1 METLV
6 AAFVALMIGVAFCFY
21 GYRVFLVMLPIWGFF
36 AGLWLG
42 VEGVSLIL
50 GEGFLATTTGLVV
63 GFFLGLVTAVLSYLF
78 YFAGVAIV
86 AFGFGA
92 AVAVGLLTAI
102 GVGADLVL
110 LIAGI
115 AGGIVVAAVTLL
127 FNIQKYAIELITAI
141 GGANGIVLAPLLL
154 FDRVSLDSLETA
166 GNSIKPVLADSGF
179 WLVVWLAVAAAGF
192 VFQLRQNRTFT
203 FSKERYVE
211 GWG

>member
-1 METLV
+1 MAPWA
-6 AAFVALMIGVAFCFY
+6 AAFVALMVGIAFCFY

-42 VEGVSLIL
+42 VEGVALIL
-50 GEGFLATTTGLVV
+50 GEGFLSTTTGLVV
-63 GFFLGLVTAVLSYLF
+63 GFFLGLVGAVLSYLF

-92 AVAVGLLTAI
+92 ALAVGLLTAI
-102 GVGADLVL
+102 GVSADLVL
-110 LIAGI
+110 LLAGI
-115 AGGIVVAAVTLL
+115 ASGIVVAAVTLL
-127 FNIQKYAIELITAI
+127 FNVQKYAIELITAI
-141 GGANGIVLAPLLL
+141 GGANGIVLAPLVLL
-154 FDRVSLDSLETA
+154 DRVSLGSLETA
-166 GNSIKPVLADSGF
+166 GNSIKPILADSGF
-179 WLVVWLAVAAAGF
+179 WLIVWLAVAAAGF

>member
-42 VEGVSLIL
+42 IEGVSLIL

-63 GFFLGLVTAVLSYLF
+63 GFFLGLVAAVLAYLV
-78 YFAGVAIV
+78 YFAGVATI

-102 GVGADLVL
+102 GIDAEIVL
-110 LIAGI
+110 LIVGI
-115 AGGIVVAAVTLL
+115 ASGGVVAAATLL
-127 FNIQKYAIELITAI
+127 LNLQKYAIELITAI
-141 GGANGIVLAPLLL
+141 GGANGIVLAPLMLL
-154 FDRVSLDSLETA
+154 DRVSLDSLETA
-166 GNSIKPVLADSGF
+166 GNSIKPILADSWF
-179 WLVVWLAVAAAGF
+179 WLVVWLAVAVAGF
-192 VFQLRQNRTFT
+192 LFQLRQNRTFT